1 MANNKNDAV
10 VANNRSGGA
19 QEEERERERR
29 NMKDRSSQTDNI
41 VCLTILLELH

>member
-19 QEEERERERR
+19 QEEERERERDETW
-29 NMKDRSSQTDNI
+29 KIDLVKQI
-41 VCLTILLELH
+41 I